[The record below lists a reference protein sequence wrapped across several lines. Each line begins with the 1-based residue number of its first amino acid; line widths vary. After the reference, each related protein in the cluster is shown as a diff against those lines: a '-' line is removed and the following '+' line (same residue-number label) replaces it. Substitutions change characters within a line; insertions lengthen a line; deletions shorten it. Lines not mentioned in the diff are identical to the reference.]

1 MEETRII
8 GNPEF
13 LNITPYNPLISQCE
27 IKVCYEGENR
37 NGTVFSKETLT
48 KMANT
53 LPGNP
58 IVGYYK
64 EEVEDFRDHGD
75 QMIIDEGGLRFK
87 CLTKPYGFIG
97 PEAKVW
103 FQKFEEFDE
112 KSKQMVVREYLMTTG
127 YLWTGQF
134 PECQSVVEE
143 GRPQSME
150 IDKDT
155 LDGQWAKNY
164 KNGLDFFII
173 NDGIFSKLCILGE
186 DVEPCFEG
194 ASITAPSVSTSFN
207 LNEFKQALIS
217 MAQDLKFALK
227 GDKEMPEMEK
237 IQTSSEV
244 VEEQIP
250 TETSFAKKEEEE
262 KKEESSAQKE
272 SSEEKTEEPK
282 KEEDEDKKKDKFAK
296 KDDEEKEPPVKEKED
311 KEEKPSEDKKE
322 EEEKEKK
329 KYALLEKDYSELK
342 EKYSSL
348 ESEIQSLREFKNEIE
363 SKEKDALINS
373 FYMLSDEDK
382 KEVIENKAQYSLD
395 DIEAKLS
402 VICVRKRV
410 NFSLD
415 EQDSKEEEQ
424 NPITTFNLES
434 QVDASTPAWV
444 QAVINTQKS
453 REI

>member
-1 MEETRII
+1 MDNSTRII

-13 LNITPYNPLISQCE
+13 LNIVPYNPLISKCE
-27 IKVCYEGENR
+27 IKVCYVGDNR
-37 NGTVFSKETLT
+37 NKTVIDKKTMTE
-48 KMANT
+48 MANS

-75 QMIIDEGGLRFK
+75 QIIVDESGVHFK
-87 CLTKPYGFIG
+87 CLTKPYGFVA
-97 PEAKVW
+97 PDAKVW

-112 KSKQMVVREYLMTTG
+112 TIGKMVIRDYLMTTG

-134 PECQSVVEE
+134 PECKSVIEE
-143 GRPQSME
+143 SRPQSME

-155 LDGQWAKNY
+155 LNGQWAKNY

-194 ASITAPSVSTSFN
+194 ASVSAPSVSTSFTN
-207 LNEFKQALIS
+207 IDDFKQALIS

-227 GDKEMPEMEK
+227 GEQKMFETEN
-237 IQTSSEV
+237 IQTSSEK

-250 TETSFAKKEEEE
+250 AETFAKKEEEE
-262 KKEESSAQKE
+262 KKEESSATETKE
-272 SSEEKTEEPK
+272 SSEKKEEPK
-282 KEEDEDKKKDKFAK
+282 DEEDKKKEDKFVK
-296 KDDEEKEPPVKEKED
+296 KDDEEKEPPVEKED

-322 EEEKEKK
+322 EDEDKK
-329 KYALLEKDYSELK
+329 KYSLLEKDYTELK
-342 EKYSSL
+342 EQYSL
-348 ESEIQSLREFKNEIE
+348 LQSEIQSLREFKNEIE
-363 SKEKDALINS
+363 SKEKDSLIES

-382 KEVIENKAQYSLD
+382 KEVIENKAKYSLD
-395 DIEAKLS
+395 EIEAKLS

-410 NFSLD
+410 NFNL
-415 EQDSKEEEQ
+415 EKDSKEDKVEES
-424 NPITTFNLES
+424 PLTTFNLES
-434 QVDASTPAWV
+434 TTDTVPAWV

-453 REI
+453 KEV